1 MTCHDTRANSGNITP
16 TVNSDDVKIPDNVQD
31 REDLITKLKSIVPR
45 NTLEHKLLSNPDYL
59 NRLTDKQINLILM
72 EQKRMNLNRTKKI
85 NKTKEE
91 GLRQYR
97 LYNKKDNLG
106 FRKRTDRRL
115 LPEWHVLRKKPYIP
129 VPVKNSLEWHY
140 KIPSNHNT
148 IFAFNKIKN
157 LLHLLFIRN
166 TRIYVVRMDLFTCYT
181 EAKDLEKVNGM
192 FNRLFVERIYKDEL
206 FLGYCCSRENSEE
219 GIHLHCYF
227 FYQEMSF
234 VLIRER
240 IWKMG
245 SKWKELGGK
254 RWYSRNLDT
263 GKLPHWEENSVIG
276 RVDSTD
282 FFKIERL
289 LHCMKYLIKDLS
301 DRSWLV
307 GNECNVRQSKL
318 FTCSG
323 ILKKLS
329 VIRHYEESVAR
340 NEIVRNGY
348 YLSYQWLYR
357 IGLNYNDTIFKSNP
371 KNVKFYRNRLKEPIS
386 RYLEKQKVDIHDY
399 KRIAY

>member
-1 MTCHDTRANSGNITP
+1 MIYDNTEVSNSRLLPTKNI
-16 TVNSDDVKIPDNVQD
+16 SDDVKIPDNVQD
-31 REDLITKLKSIVPR
+31 REDLITKLKSIVPK

-59 NRLTDKQINLILM
+59 NRLTDKQISLILM

-97 LYNKKDNLG
+97 LHNKKDNLG

-129 VPVKNSLEWHY
+129 VPVKNSLDWHY

-166 TRIYVVRMDLFTCYT
+166 TRIYVVRMDLFTDYT

-227 FYQEMSF
+227 FFKDMGFTTAY
-234 VLIRER
+234 RR
-240 IWKMG
+240 IWKLG
-245 SKWKELGGK
+245 EKWKELGGK
-254 RWYSRNLDT
+254 RWYSRNLAED
-263 GKLPHWEENSVIG
+263 KLPHWEENSIIG
-276 RVDSTD
+276 RVDYSD
-282 FFKIERL
+282 FFRIEKL
-289 LHCMKYLIKDLS
+289 LHCMKYLIKDLGRR
-301 DRSWLV
+301 DWL
-307 GNECNVRQSKL
+307 NESEGTNKL
-318 FTCSG
+318 FTCSS
-323 ILKKLS
+323 IVKDLD
-329 VIRHYEESVAR
+329 VIKQYENGVS
-340 NEIVRNGY
+340 NNKIVRNGY

-357 IGLNYNDTIFKSNP
+357 IGLNYNDTVFKDTIDRR
-371 KNVKFYRNRLKEPIS
+371 FYKNRLAEPIS

-399 KRIAY
+399 KRLAY

>member
-1 MTCHDTRANSGNITP
+1 MNI
-16 TVNSDDVKIPDNVQD
+16 SDDVKIPHNVQD
-31 REDLITKLKSIVPR
+31 REDLISELKAIVPK

-85 NKTKEE
+85 TKTKEE

-129 VPVKNSLEWHY
+129 VPVKNSLDWHY
-140 KIPSNHNT
+140 NIPSNHNT
-148 IFAFNKIKN
+148 QFAYNKIKN

-166 TRIYVVRMDLFTCYT
+166 TRIYVIRMDLFTDYT

-192 FNRLFVERIYKDEL
+192 FNRLFVERLYKDEM
-206 FLGYCCSRENSEE
+206 FLSYCCSREKSEE

-227 FYQEMSF
+227 FFKDMDFTSAY
-234 VLIRER
+234 RR
-240 IWKMG
+240 IWKLG
-245 SKWKELGGK
+245 EKWKEVGGK
-254 RWYSRNLDT
+254 RWYSRNLAED
-263 GKLPHWEENSVIG
+263 KLPHWELNSIIG
-276 RVDSTD
+276 RVDYND
-282 FFKIERL
+282 FFRIEKL

-301 DRSWLV
+301 NREWLGESE
-307 GNECNVRQSKL
+307 GNGPNKL
-318 FTCSG
+318 FTCSS
-323 ILKKLS
+323 IVKDLD
-329 VIRHYEESVAR
+329 VIKQYENGVS
-340 NEIVRNGY
+340 NNKIVRNGY

-357 IGLNYNDTIFKSNP
+357 IGLNYNDTVFKDTIDRR
-371 KNVKFYRNRLKEPIS
+371 FYKNRLAEPIS